1 MPATK
6 TTADAALQEDYQPL
20 VREQIN
26 NDVPLLT
33 YVEKNTKDVEGRR
46 AVLSIHV
53 TRNSGI
59 GSRLEGGTLPTAG
72 SQGFAEERVEMYYH
86 YGRGQLSGP
95 LMRAA
100 QSNRASFERALDG
113 ETKRI
118 VNDLKRDVNRQVW
131 GTGDGVIAQAA
142 LTTSS
147 LQVYLASSAS
157 GATGSAIASDV
168 QFRQLEVGM
177 LVDIGT
183 IATPTMKT
191 SANAI
196 VRTGGAGTAA
206 DQYWIELTAV
216 ATTSGD
222 NFIFRSGNGGGP
234 GTTGADQKEMT
245 GMQLIV
251 DSTGTLFNVNPTTYP
266 VWASS
271 EFSNSGTNRSISET
285 LMAQVV
291 QDINIR
297 SGTWPNLAITHH
309 GVFRAYANLL
319 LGLKR
324 FNNTTALEGGYKAG
338 IPFMGGGGTF
348 IDVVTDRDAP
358 ANSMYFVN
366 TSHLVEFQASDWEF
380 MQEDGAILSR
390 VSGVDAYEFILFKYG
405 ELATDQRNTHGK
417 LMDISAS

>member
-1 MPATK
+1 MAGATT
-6 TTADAALQEDYQPL
+6 TTADSALKEDYQPL

-26 NDVPLLT
+26 NDIPLLT
-33 YVEKNTKDVEGRR
+33 YVEKNSRDIEGRR
-46 AVLSIHV
+46 AVLSLHV

-72 SQGFAEERVEMYYH
+72 SQGYAEERVPIYRH
-86 YGRGQLSGP
+86 YGRGQLSGQ
-95 LMRAA
+95 LLRAA
-100 QSNRASFERALDG
+100 ASDRGSFERALDA
-113 ETKRI
+113 ETKKI

-131 GTGDGVIAQAA
+131 GTGDGIIAQCA

-157 GATGSAIASDV
+157 GATTAASDV

-183 IATPTMKT
+183 VAAPTLKT

-196 VRTGGAGTAA
+196 VRTGGSGTAA
-206 DQYWIELTAV
+206 DQYWIELTSV
-216 ATTSGD
+216 ATTTGTD
-222 NFIFRSGNGGGP
+222 YIFRSGNGGGP

-251 DSTGTLFNVNPTTYP
+251 DSTGALFNVDPASYP

-324 FNNTTALEGGYKAG
+324 FNNTTALQGGYKAG
-338 IPFMGGGGTF
+338 IPFMGGGGTM

-366 TSHLVEFQASDWEF
+366 TEHLVEFQMSDWEF
-380 MQEDGAILSR
+380 MDEDGAVLSR
-390 VSGVDAYEFILFKYG
+390 VSGVDAYEFILFAYK

-417 LMDISAS
+417 LLDISHA

>member
-1 MPATK
+1 MAGATK
-6 TTADAALQEDYQPL
+6 TTADSALKEDYQPL

-59 GSRLEGGTLPTAG
+59 GSRAENGTLPTAG
-72 SQGFAEERVEMYYH
+72 SQGYTEERVQMYYH
-86 YGRGQLSGP
+86 YGRGQISGP
-95 LMRAA
+95 LIRAA
-100 QSNRASFERALDG
+100 ASDKGSFERALDA
-113 ETKRI
+113 ETKKI

-147 LQVYLASSAS
+147 LQVFLASSVS
-157 GATGSAIASDV
+157 GATTAASDV

-191 SANAI
+191 SGNAI
-196 VRTGGAGTAA
+196 VRTGNESTRG
-206 DQYWIELTAV
+206 YWIELTAV

-234 GTTGADQKEMT
+234 GTTGASQKEMT
-245 GMQLIV
+245 GLQLIV

-266 VWASS
+266 VWAAS
-271 EFSNSGTNRSISET
+271 EFGNSGTNRSISET
-285 LMAQVV
+285 LMAQAV
-291 QDINIR
+291 QDVNIN

-324 FNNTTALEGGYKAG
+324 FNNTVSLKGGYSAG
-338 IPFMGGGGTF
+338 IPFMAGGGSE
-348 IDVVTDRDAP
+348 IPVVTDRDAP

-366 TSHLVEFQASDWEF
+366 TEHLTEFMASDWEF
-380 MQEDGAILSR
+380 MQEDGAVLSR
-390 VSGVDAYEFILFKYG
+390 VSGVDGYEFILFKYG
-405 ELATDQRNTHGK
+405 ELATDQRNTHAK
-417 LMDISAS
+417 LTDITSA